1 MGLVERSFGD
11 GAPLVRGCPGQS
23 TSGACGLRPVAA
35 SNHDKP
41 VIPLPIDAH
50 LSECLAAVRTRQ
62 TLVLTAAP
70 GTGKSTRVPP
80 ALVEALPGTVLLLQP
95 RRVAA
100 RALARRIASER
111 VWSVGREVG
120 WQVRFERMGTD
131 ATRLWVLTEGV
142 LARRLRSDPYLDG
155 VSAVVLDEFHERSIH
170 TDLCLAWLAELRRT
184 VRPDLAVVV
193 MSATMN
199 PAPVAKFL
207 TSAPVL
213 TVDAPAYPIET
224 KYLPGNVQ
232 DRLEYRVADAVQQA
246 LRAPDPGDVL
256 VFLPGTGEIRN
267 AQRALEPLAQD
278 GIAVL
283 PLHGQLPPDEQDRAL
298 TPDPDGRTRVVLAT
312 NVAETSLTIPG
323 VRTVID
329 SGLARVSRFDAEAG
343 IDGLAL
349 ERISRASADQRRGR
363 AGRTASGRCYRLW
376 SQGEDARLDAAT
388 DPEIERV
395 DIAPVALALKAWHG
409 PDTRTFPWF
418 SPPDPRRLQAAEE
431 LIALLG
437 ACAEPYAALNERGQ
451 RMADL
456 PCHPR
461 LARLLLDAD
470 AAGQPRLGASLA
482 ALTGERDLRPPH
494 RRGDPPADPAAA
506 DALDRLERLHAAEA
520 ANFHPALRDRTID
533 PIAAREA
540 ARVRDDLLGLVRG
553 RKDPG
558 TAVAPDPRLVCR
570 LLLAAF
576 PDRVGRRAGP
586 NANRGVLTGGL
597 AVDLDP
603 GSCLFA
609 ERGQRR
615 SDLFVA
621 CVVQG
626 LGDRARTTLS
636 AANVVR
642 QGAEID
648 EDDLD
653 AVIPGRRRREQRL
666 RYDDS
671 LGRVEASAGWYFGDL
686 LLRSGNDSQA
696 DAEAIAACLAQAL
709 RPRAAALFAAD
720 EAAAGF
726 LQRLRWLAI
735 VRPDL
740 GLTTI
745 DDAALAGI
753 IDQLCAGCR
762 SRAEVEAKPKLPWLE
777 GQLDHAQRVALDRD
791 APATLEVPSGSQIRL
806 DYAQADPTHPPV
818 LAVRL
823 QELFGLAATPTLAGG
838 RVPVL
843 LHLLGPNFRPEQIT
857 KDLASFWANTYPQVR
872 KDLRGRYPKHSWP
885 DDPLTARPEAK
896 GRRRQ
901 P

>member
-1 MGLVERSFGD
+1 M
-11 GAPLVRGCPGQS
+11 
-23 TSGACGLRPVAA
+23 
-35 SNHDKP
+35 
-41 VIPLPIDAH
+41 IPLPIDRH
-50 LSECLAAVRTRQ
+50 LPACIAAVRTRQ

-80 ALVEALPGTVLLLQP
+80 ALVAALPGTVLLLQP

-100 RALARRIASER
+100 RALARRIASEHG
-111 VWSVGREVG
+111 WSVGREVG
-120 WQVRFERMGTD
+120 WQVRFERMGGD

-193 MSATMN
+193 MSATMD
-199 PAPVAKFL
+199 PGPVAAFLGSPPGTAPVI
-207 TSAPVL
+207 S
-213 TVDAPAYPIET
+213 VDAPAHPIET

-232 DRLEYRVADAVQQA
+232 DRLEHRIADAVQQA

-267 AQRALEPLAQD
+267 AQRALDPLGNE
-278 GIAVL
+278 GICVL

-298 TPDPDGRTRVVLAT
+298 VPDPAGRTRIVLAT

-323 VRTVID
+323 IRTVID
-329 SGLARVSRFDAEAG
+329 TGLARVSRFDPARG

-363 AGRTASGRCYRLW
+363 AGRTAAGRCYRLW
-376 SQGEDARLDAAT
+376 SPGEDARLDATT

-418 SPPDPRRLQAAEE
+418 SPPDQRRLQAAEE
-431 LIALLG
+431 LLALLG
-437 ACAEPYAALNERGQ
+437 ACAEPFAALNERG
-451 RMADL
+451 RHMADL

-461 LARLLLDAD
+461 LARLLL
-470 AAGQPRLGASLA
+470 AASEAGLPHLGASLS

-506 DALDRLERLHAAEA
+506 DALDRLERLHVAETG
-520 ANFHPALRDRTID
+520 NFHPALRDRGIE

-553 RKDPG
+553 GKDRPG
-558 TAVAPDPRLVCR
+558 PAPEPRLVCR

-597 AVDLDP
+597 AVEIDP

-626 LGDRARTTLS
+626 LGDRARSTLS

-671 LGRVEASAGWYFGDL
+671 LGRVEASSGWYFGDL

-696 DAEAIAACLAQAL
+696 DPEAIAACLAAAI

-720 EAAAGF
+720 EAASGF
-726 LQRLRWLAI
+726 LHRLRWLAT

-740 GLTTI
+740 GLPTI
-745 DDAALAGI
+745 DDAALAGML
-753 IDQLCAGCR
+753 DHLCTGCR
-762 SRAEVEAKPKLPWLE
+762 ARAEVEAKPKLPWLE
-777 GQLDHAQRVALDRD
+777 GLLDHAQRVALDRD
-791 APATLEVPSGSQIRL
+791 APATLEVPSGSRIRL
-806 DYAQADPTHPPV
+806 DYAQADATHPPV

-823 QELFGLAATPTLAGG
+823 QELFGLAATPMLAGG

-857 KDLASFWANTYPQVR
+857 RDLASFWANTYPQVR

-901 P
+901 A